1 MRASTRHQASQT
13 IKFLGR
19 LIHEQFFWFL
29 LATCAAAAFLPGPG
43 LWLRGVSFGEVS
55 FWGERAPLSLPT
67 LMLAFLLFS
76 AGLGVQTAQLRC
88 LLRDPKPLFA
98 GLAANLV
105 LPVAFLVGISQVM
118 GGWHN
123 ADHVGSILV
132 GLALI
137 ASMPVAATSTLWSQ
151 NANGNLALSLG
162 LVVLSTLLSPLT
174 TPAVFQA
181 VGLLV
186 HGDYAAVLRELG
198 AQGTE
203 AFLTVA
209 VILPTVLGLAGKGAL
224 GEARVAPAKPLLKL
238 VSSVNYL
245 VLVYANA
252 SAALPKVVG
261 NPDLSFLTVTLGVV
275 TGLCVA
281 AFTAGWG
288 IARLLRSDR
297 GQQTALMF
305 GLGMNAN
312 SVGLVLASATLVSH
326 PLVIVPILM
335 YSLVQQLVA
344 AAANLVL
351 CRTARSDDREQTT
364 AIPQRATPAVEAT
377 ASPIPSLLPRGCRVA
392 LLPPCPDTPR
402 PLSLS
407 GKAAQ
412 TASSA
417 AEKNNEFV
425 S

>member
-1 MRASTRHQASQT
+1 LRAAHTPNFPALLRRLGASPRAWTRRHPNQA
-13 IKFLGR
+13 IAFLGR
-19 LIHEQFFWFL
+19 LIHERFFWFL
-29 LATCAAAAFLPGPG
+29 LAACAAASCCPGPG

-55 FWGERAPLSLPT
+55 LWGEKAPLSLPT

-98 GLAANLV
+98 GLAANLA
-105 LPVAFLVGISQVM
+105 LPVVFLVGISQVM

-162 LVVLSTLLSPLT
+162 LVLLSTLLSPLT

-181 VGLLV
+181 AGLLA
-186 HGDYAAVLRELG
+186 HGDYAAVLHEVG
-198 AQGTE
+198 AQGAE

-209 VILPTVLGLAGKGAL
+209 VILPTVLGLGGKAAL

-238 VSSVNYL
+238 VGSVNYL

-252 SAALPKVVG
+252 SAALPQVAA
-261 NPDLSFLTVTLGVV
+261 NPDVNFLTVTLGVV
-275 TGLCVA
+275 TGLCVT
-281 AFTAGWG
+281 AFAAGWG
-288 IARLLRSDR
+288 IARLLRADQ

-335 YSLVQQLVA
+335 YTLVQQLVA
-344 AAANLVL
+344 GAADLVL
-351 CRTARSDDREQTT
+351 RRTARGGALARAT
-364 AIPQRATPAVEAT
+364 AIA
-377 ASPIPSLLPRGCRVA
+377 
-392 LLPPCPDTPR
+392 
-402 PLSLS
+402 
-407 GKAAQ
+407 
-412 TASSA
+412 
-417 AEKNNEFV
+417 
-425 S
+425 